1 MNILSTFLNVY
12 GLPESRLV
20 QHSSGHL
27 KTTTC
32 FWYNSTLVRSFQ
44 DLALAVYFLLP
55 LAFQSCLPDIYIYI
69 YIYIYTVNI
78 YIYIYI
84 QLIYILYI
92 FIYIYITYYIIIYII
107 YILYIKLS
115 FNISKD
121 AISSFLFWTEKCIQ
135 MEINTSTPLFTSKE
149 LIIKAFYIASL
160 NTQSH

>member
-1 MNILSTFLNVY
+1 MFLIQFNIGQIFSRFGPCRLLFITFSFSK
-12 GLPESRLV
+12 LP
-20 QHSSGHL
+20 
-27 KTTTC
+27 T
-32 FWYNSTLVRSFQ
+32 WY
-44 DLALAVYFLLP
+44 
-55 LAFQSCLPDIYIYI
+55 IYIYI
-69 YIYIYTVNI
+69 YIYIQLIYIYI